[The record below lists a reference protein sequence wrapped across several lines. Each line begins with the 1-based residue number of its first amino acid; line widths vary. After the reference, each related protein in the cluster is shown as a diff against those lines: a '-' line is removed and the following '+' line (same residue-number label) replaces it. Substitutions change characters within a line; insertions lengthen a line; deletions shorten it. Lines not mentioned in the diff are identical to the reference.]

1 MTAPE
6 RETAESLWR
15 DYESDVTTAV
25 DLTAAVKFMRAIE
38 AALLAA
44 KAEEREACAAWCET
58 QADFKGDLN
67 DGINGEIYRH
77 CAWAIRARGAPAAV
91 KEEQG
96 S

>member
-1 MTAPE
+1 MTTLERMTAE
-6 RETAESLWR
+6 WIAATTLLIS
-15 DYESDVTTAV
+15 SDKCRLA
-25 DLTAAVKFMRAIE
+25 DAIE

>member
-1 MTAPE
+1 MTTYTDELIEAI
-6 RETAESLWR
+6 RSICQSAI
-15 DYESDVTTAV
+15 
-25 DLTAAVKFMRAIE
+25 LTDCRPIE